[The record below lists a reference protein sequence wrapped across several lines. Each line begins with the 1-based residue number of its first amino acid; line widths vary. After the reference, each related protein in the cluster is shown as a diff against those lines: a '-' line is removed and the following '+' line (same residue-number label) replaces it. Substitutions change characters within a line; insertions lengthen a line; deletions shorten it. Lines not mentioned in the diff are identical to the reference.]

1 VVARAATIAL
11 PQSTHA
17 TRSPPHRLFELA
29 RPIEGSRFSVLDPT
43 HRLLHAAAHVFA
55 DSDCVSRLRDL
66 VDIDGLARGWGA
78 DPQRWSALLEEAR
91 RAGLS
96 RPLWYALS
104 ICHAWLQTPLPAA
117 VLPAFAAIAP
127 PAPVRWGMRVL
138 LDRTLPPPVPWRERN
153 AARSL
158 AEKLL
163 GLRYLWLRMPPRLLA
178 YHALHKA
185 VRALKRKL
193 RTAPTAD
200 EG

>member
-1 VVARAATIAL
+1 
-11 PQSTHA
+11 
-17 TRSPPHRLFELA
+17 
-29 RPIEGSRFSVLDPT
+29 
-43 HRLLHAAAHVFA
+43 
-55 DSDCVSRLRDL
+55 
-66 VDIDGLARGWGA
+66 
-78 DPQRWSALLEEAR
+78 
-91 RAGLS
+91 
-96 RPLWYALS
+96 
-104 ICHAWLQTPLPAA
+104 
-117 VLPAFAAIAP
+117 
-127 PAPVRWGMRVL
+127 VL